1 VCQPMSATPPAS
13 EHPAASEDEQDED
26 SSTPEETVA
35 PRRQAAA
42 AAEDAD
48 EASDH
53 DPVRMYLRG
62 MVSIALLTR
71 EGEVALARRIE
82 DAEHRVLRAVLRPPV
97 AMNEILELGT
107 RLKKATIRVSE
118 VTRDADEQDPDFD
131 EQAQTER
138 VCAALDTVGRLF
150 RRHQKILASPPK
162 RPSAAA
168 KAKFDQ
174 EVTASSDGVF
184 QALLDVRLVKARI
197 GPILDRLKGYV
208 RRMSEGARVI
218 ADCEDRAGMTV
229 AELKK
234 TLRQV
239 HASPLRRQ
247 VLTRKLGLRVEELET
262 IAERAAVAHREIR
275 QVEAEAG
282 MSEAA
287 LNEIVGEIVDGE
299 RTGAR
304 AKAEMIRA
312 NLRLV
317 VAIAKKYANRGLLF
331 LDLIQEGNIGLM
343 RGVEKFDYR
352 RGFKFSTYATWW
364 IRQGITRAIA
374 DQARTIRIPVHMNES
389 LHKLTRTTH
398 ALVRKLG
405 RDPLPDELAEDM
417 GLPVEKVRDLL
428 RISKTTVSLE
438 APVGSEDDARLG
450 DFLEDKEATSPAD
463 ALLTAD
469 LCEQTRRVLA
479 TLSPREE
486 KILRMRF
493 GIGERSDHTLEEVG
507 DDFDLT
513 RERIRQIEAKAL
525 QKLRAHQSFRDLR
538 PS

>member
-1 VCQPMSATPPAS
+1 MSSTVPSAEEEP
-13 EHPAASEDEQDED
+13 EQDED
-26 SSTPEETVA
+26 LATPVESAT
-35 PRRQAAA
+35 PKRPAAA
-42 AAEDAD
+42 AAADDAD
-48 EASDH
+48 DATDH

-62 MVSIALLTR
+62 MVSITLLTR

-82 DAEHRVLRAVLRPPV
+82 DAEHRVLKAVLRAPV
-97 AMNEILELGT
+97 AVNEILDLGNQ
-107 RLKKATIRVSE
+107 LKKAKIRVSD
-118 VTRDADEQDPDFD
+118 VTRDADDQDPDFD
-131 EQAQTER
+131 EVAQTER
-138 VCAALDTVGRLF
+138 ICTALEGVGRLF
-150 RRHQKILASPPK
+150 RRHQKLLESAPK
-162 RPSAAA
+162 RPAAA
-168 KAKFDQ
+168 VKAKFEQ
-174 EVTASSDGVF
+174 EVARGADGLF
-184 QALLDVRLVKARI
+184 QALLDLRLVKARI
-197 GPILDRLKGYV
+197 GPILERLKAYV
-208 RRMSEGARVI
+208 HRLGDGARVI
-218 ADCEDRAGMTV
+218 AECERRAGMSV
-229 AELKK
+229 AEIRK

-239 HASPLRRQ
+239 RSSPLRRQ
-247 VLTRKLGLRVEELET
+247 ALTRQLGLRAEELEA
-262 IAERAAVAHREIR
+262 IAEQAAEVSRQIR
-275 QVEAEAG
+275 QVEDEAG
-282 MSEAA
+282 MNEAMLSETVR
-287 LNEIVGEIVDGE
+287 EIADGE
-299 RTGAR
+299 RTGAK

-317 VAIAKKYANRGLLF
+317 VAIAKKYSNRGLLF

-405 RDPLPDELAEDM
+405 RDPHAEELAEDM

-438 APVGSEDDARLG
+438 TPVGAEEDAHLG
-450 DFLEDKEATSPAD
+450 DFIEDKDAISPAD

-479 TLSPREE
+479 TLTPREE

-493 GIGERSDHTLEEVG
+493 GIGERSDHTLEQVG
-507 DDFDLT
+507 EEFDLT
-513 RERIRQIEAKAL
+513 RERIRQIESKAL
-525 QKLRAHQSFRDLR
+525 KKLRASHEFRDLR
-538 PS
+538 PH

>member
-1 VCQPMSATPPAS
+1 MRATTRESDEDQDEDLATAPQESATPRRQPL
-13 EHPAASEDEQDED
+13 PAADDG
-26 SSTPEETVA
+26 
-35 PRRQAAA
+35 
-42 AAEDAD
+42 EDA
-48 EASDH
+48 ADH

-62 MVSIALLTR
+62 MVSITLLTR

-82 DAEHRVLRAVLRPPV
+82 DAEHRVWKAVLRAPV
-97 AMNEILELGT
+97 AVNEILDLANQ
-107 RLKKATIRVSE
+107 LKKTKIRVSD

-131 EQAQTER
+131 EAAQTER
-138 VCAALDTVGRLF
+138 VCAALDVVGRLF
-150 RRHQKILASPPK
+150 RRHQKLLESSPK
-162 RPSAAA
+162 RPTAAA

-174 EVTASSDGVF
+174 EVARGAEALF
-184 QALLDVRLVKARI
+184 QALLDIRLVKARI
-197 GPILDRLKGYV
+197 GPILDRLKAYV
-208 RRMSEGARVI
+208 HRLSNGRRLI
-218 ADCEDRAGMTV
+218 ADCESRAGMSLPD
-229 AELKK
+229 LKK
-234 TLRQV
+234 TLRQ
-239 HASPLRRQ
+239 ARLSPLRRQ
-247 VLTRKLGLRVEELET
+247 ALTRKLGLRVEELEA
-262 IAERAAVAHREIR
+262 IAEQGVEANRQIH
-275 QVEAEAG
+275 QVEDEAG
-282 MSEAA
+282 MNEAMLSETVR
-287 LNEIVGEIVDGE
+287 EITDGE
-299 RTGAR
+299 RTGAK

-317 VAIAKKYANRGLLF
+317 VAIAKKYSNRGLLF

-405 RDPLPDELAEDM
+405 RDPLAEELAEDM
-417 GLPVEKVRDLL
+417 GLPIEKVRDLL

-438 APVGSEDDARLG
+438 TPVGAEEDAHLG
-450 DFLEDKEATSPAD
+450 DFIEDKDAVSPAD

-479 TLSPREE
+479 TLTPREE

-493 GIGERSDHTLEEVG
+493 GIGERSDHTLEQVG
-507 DDFDLT
+507 EEFDLT
-513 RERIRQIEAKAL
+513 RERIRQIESKAL
-525 QKLRAHQSFRDLR
+525 KKLRASHEFRDLR
-538 PS
+538 P

>member
-1 VCQPMSATPPAS
+1 MSSLGPELEENQEEELAPEPA
-13 EHPAASEDEQDED
+13 PA
-26 SSTPEETVA
+26 PEA
-35 PRRQAAA
+35 QAA

-48 EASDH
+48 ETADAH

-82 DAEHRVLRAVLRPPV
+82 DAEHRVLKAVLRAPV
-97 AMNEILELGT
+97 SVNEILDLGT
-107 RLKKATIRVSE
+107 QLRKGKIRVTE
-118 VTRDADEQDPDFD
+118 VTRDADDQDPDFD
-131 EQAQTER
+131 EEWHKER
-138 VCAALDTVGRLF
+138 VCKALENIGRLF
-150 RRHQKILASPPK
+150 RKHQKLLEQPRKKLDKRTEQKISAS
-162 RPSAAA
+162 A
-168 KAKFDQ
+168 D
-174 EVTASSDGVF
+174 ELF
-184 QALLDVRLVKARI
+184 QALLEIRLSKERV
-197 GPILDRLKGYV
+197 GPILDQLKAYV
-208 RRMSEGARVI
+208 HQMDASKRISLE
-218 ADCEDRAGMTV
+218 CERRAGMSLS
-229 AELKK
+229 ELRK

-239 HASPLRRQ
+239 RESPVRRQ
-247 VLTRKLGLRVEELET
+247 ALTRKLGLRAEELEA
-262 IAERAAVAHREIR
+262 IAAQAQDAGKQIKGIEV
-275 QVEAEAG
+275 QAG
-282 MSEAA
+282 MSETVVRDTVR
-287 LNEIVGEIVDGE
+287 EIEDGE
-299 RTGAR
+299 RAGEK

-343 RGVEKFDYR
+343 RAVEKFDYR

-405 RDPLPDELAEDM
+405 RDPSVEELADDM
-417 GLPVEKVRDLL
+417 GMPVEKVRQLL

-438 APVGSEDDARLG
+438 TPVGTDEDARLG
-450 DFLEDKEATSPAD
+450 DFIEDKDAVSPAD
-463 ALLTAD
+463 ALVAAD
-469 LCEQTRRVLA
+469 LSEQTRKVLA

-493 GIGERSDHTLEEVG
+493 GIGERSDHTLEQVG
-507 DDFDLT
+507 EEFDLT
-513 RERIRQIEAKAL
+513 RERIRQIESKAL
-525 QKLRAHQSFRDLR
+525 KKLRASREFRELR
-538 PS
+538 NL

>member
-1 VCQPMSATPPAS
+1 MSSTAPDAQGQGQGQADDDEDLT
-13 EHPAASEDEQDED
+13 AASE
-26 SSTPEETVA
+26 TGAT
-35 PRRQAAA
+35 RRPLPAAA
-42 AAEDAD
+42 DDSDDAA
-48 EASDH
+48 DH

-62 MVSIALLTR
+62 MVSITLLTR

-82 DAEHRVLRAVLRPPV
+82 DAEHRVLKAVLRAPV
-97 AMNEILELGT
+97 AVNEILDLGNQ
-107 RLKKATIRVSE
+107 LKKSKIRVSE
-118 VTRDADEQDPDFD
+118 VTRDADDQDPDFD
-131 EQAQTER
+131 EEAQTER
-138 VCAALDTVGRLF
+138 VCKTLDTVGKLF
-150 RRHQKILASPPK
+150 RRHQKLLETVPK
-162 RPSAAA
+162 RPTASARTA
-168 KAKFDQ
+168 FEQ
-174 EVTASSDGVF
+174 EVARSSEALF
-184 QALLDVRLVKARI
+184 QALLDIRIVKARI
-197 GPILDRLKGYV
+197 SPILDRLKTYV
-208 RRMSEGARVI
+208 LRLGEGCRMI
-218 ADCEDRAGMTV
+218 ADCEQRAGMSV
-229 AELKK
+229 AELRK

-239 HASPLRRQ
+239 RSSPVRRQ
-247 VLTRKLGLRVEELET
+247 ALTRKLGLRVEELEQ
-262 IAERAAVAHREIR
+262 IAEQIAEATRQIR

-282 MSEAA
+282 MNEAMLSETVR
-287 LNEIVGEIVDGE
+287 EIADGE

-317 VAIAKKYANRGLLF
+317 VAIAKKYSNRGLLF

-405 RDPLPDELAEDM
+405 RDPLAEELAEDM
-417 GLPVEKVRDLL
+417 GLPVDKVRDLL

-438 APVGSEDDARLG
+438 TPVGTEEDAHLG
-450 DFLEDKEATSPAD
+450 DFIEDRDAVSPAD

-479 TLSPREE
+479 TLTPREE

-493 GIGERSDHTLEEVG
+493 GIGERSDHTLEQVG
-507 DDFDLT
+507 EEFDLT
-513 RERIRQIEAKAL
+513 RERIRQIESKAL
-525 QKLRAHQSFRDLR
+525 KKLRASYEFRELR
-538 PS
+538 PH

>member
-1 VCQPMSATPPAS
+1 MSSNLEEEQEEDLTAPLESATPKRP
-13 EHPAASEDEQDED
+13 
-26 SSTPEETVA
+26 TVA
-35 PRRQAAA
+35 AAD
-42 AAEDAD
+42 DAD
-48 EASDH
+48 DATDH

-62 MVSIALLTR
+62 MVSITLLTR
-71 EGEVALARRIE
+71 EGEVALAKRIE
-82 DAEHRVLRAVLRPPV
+82 DAEHRVLKAVLRAPV
-97 AMNEILELGT
+97 AVNEILDLGNQL
-107 RLKKATIRVSE
+107 RKGKIRVAE
-118 VTRDADEQDPDFD
+118 VTRDADDQDPDFD
-131 EQAQTER
+131 EEGTTER
-138 VCAALDTVGRLF
+138 VCTALEGFGRMF
-150 RRHQKILASPPK
+150 RRHQKLLESAPK
-162 RPSAAA
+162 RPPAAA
-168 KAKFDQ
+168 KAKFDKA
-174 EVTASSDGVF
+174 VTASADGLF
-184 QALLDVRLVKARI
+184 QALLDIRLVKARI
-197 GPILDRLKGYV
+197 GPILERLKAYVDRLGD
-208 RRMSEGARVI
+208 GARVI
-218 ADCEDRAGMTV
+218 ADCERRAGMTLP
-229 AELKK
+229 ELRK

-239 HASPLRRQ
+239 RSSPLRRQ
-247 VLTRKLGLRVEELET
+247 ALTRKLGLRAEELEA
-262 IAERAAVAHREIR
+262 IAEQAAEVNRKIREVEVEVGMDEAMLSETVREI
-275 QVEAEAG
+275 G
-282 MSEAA
+282 
-287 LNEIVGEIVDGE
+287 DGE
-299 RTGAR
+299 RTGVR

-317 VAIAKKYANRGLLF
+317 VAIAKKYSNRGLLF

-405 RDPLPDELAEDM
+405 RDPLAEELAEDM

-438 APVGSEDDARLG
+438 TPVGAEEDAHLG
-450 DFLEDKEATSPAD
+450 DFIEDKDAVSPAD

-493 GIGERSDHTLEEVG
+493 GIGERSDHTLEQVG
-507 DDFDLT
+507 EEFDLT
-513 RERIRQIEAKAL
+513 RERIRQIESKAL
-525 QKLRAHQSFRDLR
+525 KKLRACQEFRELR
-538 PS
+538 PH